1 MRLSATGKA
10 EQQLLALMSQTGVN
24 NPTHLMNLLLN
35 FITTTTSQEAIT
47 YAQQHNKNQTQ
58 A

>member
-35 FITTTTSQEAIT
+35 FITTTTNQEAIS
-47 YAQQHNKNQTQ
+47 YAQRHNKNQQ
-58 A
+58 EA

>member
-24 NPTHLMNLLLN
+24 NPTHLINLLLN
-35 FITTTTSQEAIT
+35 FITTTTSQEAIN
-47 YAQQHNKNQTQ
+47 YAQQHNKNQ
-58 A
+58 AKI